1 MIRSG
6 PSRSMVDPSGRPRA
20 HPFLMPLVAVAIV
33 AFLLWFH
40 VGKSVEPSELD
51 GDLCPTDPDEIAVS
65 AIFLVDL
72 QKPLHD
78 PSALG
83 AILRRITLELDAG
96 AELRV
101 VALAGNPELP
111 TYPVDRLCKPYDNS
125 DLSVESAKD
134 QRRTFRDCEDLPA
147 QLAPGLRALASRF
160 CSRRG
165 DLEKRVRAL
174 AARAAAPPIAN
185 AYLAEAL
192 EETLR
197 AFARRPG
204 TPSLYVY
211 SDMLQHAD
219 WYSQLELGWTGWRF
233 DEFASRRAAPRRSYA
248 ATDLRAKI
256 FYVPRRGLTEP
267 PRAKRVHQQFWR
279 DFFDGVQTVF
289 EDQPPLPSYAAVTL
303 MNLADQTESA
313 AREREELHRR
323 RLEAESQLAE
333 VSEEIEALKRER
345 QRREARE
352 SERIQR
358 ERELRRREQTL
369 ESERQRL
376 PEEELQS
383 VSARP
388 ASDEPRGAARP
399 ASDEPRGASQSAMQ
413 PPGTATVPAPVSRPV
428 PEAQAP
434 PPCDL
439 RLQPRYTDV
448 LTANRYPT
456 GRRVNY
462 GGATV
467 AVRYAVDRA
476 GATVDEEVVLVAE
489 RSSAVDARYF
499 DALARDTL
507 NVVQAWTFDFPTGG
521 EEACVRRQE
530 RIATFDYVQKCRGAP
545 MPSCQTVVSD
555 VDYR

>member
-6 PSRSMVDPSGRPRA
+6 PSRSMVDPPGGPRA
-20 HPFLMPLVAVAIV
+20 HRFLLPLVAVAIV
-33 AFLLWFH
+33 ASLFWFY
-40 VGKSVEPSELD
+40 VGESVEPSELD
-51 GDLCPTDPDEIAVS
+51 SDLCPTDPDEIAVS
-65 AIFLVDL
+65 ATFLVDL
-72 QKPLHD
+72 QKPLYN
-78 PSALG
+78 PSPLG
-83 AILRRITLELDAG
+83 AILRRITLELGAG
-96 AELRV
+96 TELRV

-134 QRRTFRDCEDLPA
+134 QRRTFRDCEDMPA

-174 AARAAAPPIAN
+174 AARAAAPPVAN

-219 WYSQLELGWTGWRF
+219 WYSQLETGWTGWRF
-233 DEFASRRAAPRRSYA
+233 DEFASRRATRGAPRRSYA
-248 ATDLRAKI
+248 ATGLRAKI

-267 PRAKRVHQQFWR
+267 PRARRVHQQFWR
-279 DFFDGVQTVF
+279 DFFDGVQMVF
-289 EDQPPLPSYAAVTL
+289 ENQPPLPSYAAVTL

-313 AREREELHRR
+313 AGEREELHRR

-333 VSEEIEALKRER
+333 VTEEIEASKRER
-345 QRREARE
+345 QRREAQA

-388 ASDEPRGAARP
+388 ASDEPRGA
-399 ASDEPRGASQSAMQ
+399 SQSAMQ
-413 PPGTATVPAPVSRPV
+413 PPGTATVPDPVSRPV
-428 PEAQAP
+428 PEVQAP

-439 RLQPRYTDV
+439 RVQPRYTDA

-476 GATVDEEVVLVAE
+476 GATVDGEVVLVAE
-489 RSSAVDARYF
+489 RSSAVDARNF
-499 DALARDTL
+499 DALAQDTL
-507 NVVQAWTFDFPTGG
+507 NVVKSWTFDFPTGD

-530 RIATFDYVQKCRGAP
+530 RIATFDYVRKCRGAP
-545 MPSCQTVVSD
+545 MPSCQTVVSHI
-555 VDYR
+555 DYY